1 MFLTHFPAM
10 IVSEASGWGEVDR
23 SHRPYRWYLTRLVLP
38 LSLLPSLLYVY
49 AELVHPGVVFPL
61 AKPAALTGAQVF
73 ASGLVLYIA
82 QVAMVA
88 YMAMLIQRT
97 ALARDHDPGFD
108 GAYALAAIAP
118 LPLWLGS
125 LALLVPNLGFNLA
138 VLVVALLAS
147 IALIRHG
154 VRPLLHI
161 DDDRTAHYVAD
172 IVTMAGMVAWIG
184 VLLLSGLVLSIM
196 IGPR

>member
-1 MFLTHFPAM
+1 MQLSDFPDM

-23 SHRPYRWYLTRLVLP
+23 AHRPYRWYLTRLVLP
-38 LSLLPSLLYVY
+38 LCLLPSLLYVY
-49 AELVHPGVVFPL
+49 AELAHPGAVLPL
-61 AKPAALTGAQVF
+61 TTPALTGAQLF
-73 ASGLVLYIA
+73 GSGLVLYIA

-125 LALLVPNLGFNLA
+125 LALAVPSLPFNMA
-138 VLVVALLAS
+138 VLVVALGSS

-161 DDDRTAHYVAD
+161 DDDRTAHFVAD
-172 IVTMAGMVAWIG
+172 MVTMAGMAAWI
-184 VLLLSGLVLSIM
+184 VLLMMSGLVLSM
-196 IGPR
+196 LFGLR

>member
-1 MFLTHFPAM
+1 MLLSDFPEM
-10 IVSEASGWGEVDR
+10 IVSETGGWREVDR
-23 SHRPYRWYLTRLVLP
+23 AHLPYRWFMTRVVLP

-49 AELVHPGVVFPL
+49 AETAHPGAVLPL
-61 AKPAALTGAQVF
+61 TTPALTGTQLF
-73 ASGLVLYIA
+73 ASGLVLFIA

-125 LALLVPNLGFNLA
+125 LALAVPSFAFNMV
-138 VLVVALLAS
+138 VLVAALAAS

-172 IVTMAGMVAWIG
+172 MVTMAGMVAWIA
-184 VLLLSGLVLSIM
+184 LLMMSGLVLSM
-196 IGPR
+196 LFGLR

>member
-1 MFLTHFPAM
+1 MLLSDVPSM
-10 IVSEASGWGEVDR
+10 IVSETSGWREVD
-23 SHRPYRWYLTRLVLP
+23 SAHRPYRWYLTRLVLP

-49 AELVHPGVVFPL
+49 AESVHPGAVLPL
-61 AKPAALTGAQVF
+61 TTPALTGTQLF
-73 ASGLVLYIA
+73 ASALVFYIA

-88 YMAMLIQRT
+88 YMAMLVQRT

-108 GAYALAAIAP
+108 GAYALATIAP

-125 LALLVPNLGFNLA
+125 LALAVPSQGFNVA
-138 VLVVALLAS
+138 VLVLALAAS

-161 DDDRTAHYVAD
+161 RDDKTAHYVAD
-172 IVTMAGMVAWIG
+172 MVTMAGMVAWMG
-184 VLLLSGLVLSIM
+184 LLLLSGLVLSILF
-196 IGPR
+196 GLR

>member
-1 MFLTHFPAM
+1 MLLTDFPSM
-10 IVSEASGWGEVDR
+10 MTSEASGWDEEDR
-23 SHRPYRWYLTRLVLP
+23 AHRPYRWYLTRLVLP
-38 LSLLPSLLYVY
+38 LCLLPSLLYAY
-49 AELVHPGVVFPL
+49 AETTHPGAIFPL
-61 AKPAALTGAQVF
+61 TTPALTPAQLF
-73 ASGLVLYIA
+73 ASGLVLYIS
-82 QVAMVA
+82 QVGMVA

-125 LALLVPNLGFNLA
+125 LAMLVPSLGFNMMVLA
-138 VLVVALLAS
+138 AALIAAL
-147 IALIRHG
+147 ALIRHG

-172 IVTMAGMVAWIG
+172 MVSMAGMVAWIG
-184 VLLLSGLVLSIM
+184 LLLMSGLVLSILF
-196 IGPR
+196 GLR

>member
-1 MFLTHFPAM
+1 MLLANFPAM
-10 IVSEASGWGEVDR
+10 IVSEVSGWSEVDHA
-23 SHRPYRWYLTRLVLP
+23 HRPYRWYLTRLVLP

-49 AELVHPGVVFPL
+49 AELANPGAVFPL
-61 AKPAALTGAQVF
+61 AKPALTGAQIV

-82 QVAMVA
+82 QVGMVA

-108 GAYALAAIAP
+108 GAYALASIAP

-125 LALLVPNLGFNLA
+125 LALLVPSLGFNLA
-138 VLVVALLAS
+138 VLAVALLAS

-161 DDDRTAHYVAD
+161 DDDKTAHYVAD
-172 IVTMAGMVAWIG
+172 MVTMAGMVAWIG
-184 VLLLSGLVLSIM
+184 LLLMSGLVLSM
-196 IGPR
+196 LVGLR